1 MPSLRRSLISDMP
14 FQVWIR
20 RIAAISSAG
29 LIGSVACAA
38 SISVQVAD
46 ASGQPVADSA
56 VYAEPASGQAAPRSQ
71 RTIEIEQK
79 ARKFLPLVTVIQ
91 TGSEISFPNHDT
103 VRHHVY
109 SFSPVK
115 MFELKLYA
123 GIPASPVTFD
133 KPGTV
138 VVGCNIHDQMLA
150 YIHIVN
156 TPYFAKTDAS
166 GKARLEG
173 LAPGKYRLK
182 AWHFN
187 LPGNVQ
193 IPEQAINL
201 TGSETAASF
210 KLDIKAV
217 AVNN

>member
-1 MPSLRRSLISDMP
+1 MSIPYRASISGML
-14 FQVWIR
+14 FHVWIR
-20 RIAAISSAG
+20 RIAALSGFG
-29 LIGSVACAA
+29 LVGSVACAA
-38 SISVQVAD
+38 SIAVQVVD
-46 ASGQPVADSA
+46 AAGEPVADSA
-56 VYAEPASGQAAPRSQ
+56 VYAEPASGQPAPKPQ
-71 RTIEIEQK
+71 RTAEIEQK
-79 ARKFLPLVTVIQ
+79 ARKFLPLVTIVQ

-109 SFSPVK
+109 SFSPAK

-123 GIPASPVTFD
+123 GIPASPVLFD

-150 YIHIVN
+150 YIHIVD
-156 TPYFAKTDAS
+156 TPYFAKTDAA

-187 LPGNVQ
+187 LANGAP
-193 IPEQAINL
+193 IPEQDINL
-201 TGSETAASF
+201 TGSGTAASF
-210 KLDIKAV
+210 KLDLKAA